1 VQNLMGHWPF
11 DSDGG
16 NSRESDNSVVTQS
29 GPSPR
34 SARLKASMRL
44 LIVGFNQVG
53 HMGRYLSDAAKQLG
67 IDYVVVDAAKAQ
79 AGSRIAR
86 SFYWH
91 ACGKRPARLG
101 RFGDMVIKACLATQ
115 RDLVLT
121 TGCAPLDR
129 SHIDGLRKQGVTVI
143 NYSTDDPWNPSQR
156 ANWFLSALPAYD
168 AVFTPRHANTDDF
181 HRCGVRAVHYLPFAH
196 DPEVHRPWPKESP
209 ASAPSDVLFVGG
221 CDVDR
226 LPMISALID
235 EGLHVALFGGY
246 WGGHSKTRPHW
257 RGIADQDAICS
268 ASAAARICL
277 CLVRRANRDG
287 HTMRSFEAA
296 AIGGCILAED
306 TADHRDLFGPHD
318 HAVRYFRTTSEM
330 VQQARL
336 LLADAET
343 RCRLSSQLRDRF
355 DRAKHTYATRLATML
370 EETRC

>member
-1 VQNLMGHWPF
+1 
-11 DSDGG
+11 
-16 NSRESDNSVVTQS
+16 
-29 GPSPR
+29 
-34 SARLKASMRL
+34 MRL
-44 LIVGFNQVG
+44 LIVGFNQAG

-67 IDYVVVDAAKAQ
+67 IDYVILDAAKAQ
-79 AGSRIAR
+79 AASRIAR

-101 RFGDMVIKACLATQ
+101 RFGDTVIKTCLATR
-115 RDLVLT
+115 RDVVLT

-129 SHIDGLRKQGVTVI
+129 SHLDGLRKQGVTVI
-143 NYSTDDPWNPSQR
+143 NYSTDDPWNPGQR

-181 HRCGVRAVHYLPFAH
+181 HRCGVRGVHYLPFAH
-196 DPEVHRPWPKESP
+196 DPDVHRPWRKETP

-246 WGGHSKTRPHW
+246 WDRHSKTRPHW

-268 ASAAARICL
+268 ATAAARICL

-306 TADHRDLFGPHD
+306 TADHRELFGPHD

-330 VQQARL
+330 VQQTQL

-343 RCRLSSQLRDRF
+343 RCRLSSHLRDRF
-355 DRAKHTYATRLATML
+355 DRGKHTYATRLATML
-370 EETRC
+370 EETSC